1 MDQMRLLIADDEPQF
16 AEFVRKVATDL
27 GYSAEVSLDGG
38 AFKAAFDQLDPS
50 VVVLDMVMP
59 EVDGFEL
66 IQWLVENKRAPK
78 IILISGF
85 NPSYTKVA
93 KTLGE
98 SRGLPSVTTLR
109 KPVRLADLREALT
122 QAAAG

>member
-1 MDQMRLLIADDEPQF
+1 MRLLIADDEPQF

-27 GYSAEVSLDGG
+27 GYSAEVSLDGR

-98 SRGLPSVTTLR
+98 SRRLPSVTTLR